1 MIKALSTIAV
11 LVVCM
16 GFVSLATAADTSP
29 GTPPAAGTHT
39 PGKVPPAAIACMK
52 QSEAKKLTGDA
63 AKTFMSACLKAAG
76 VQLPK
81 GSASAGTQPP
91 APPKK

>member
-1 MIKALSTIAV
+1 MERTLSTVAA
-11 LVVCM
+11 LVACM
-16 GFVSLATAADTSP
+16 GFVGLAAAADPAP
-29 GTPPAAGTHT
+29 GSSPAAGTHT

-81 GSASAGTQPP
+81 GSASVGTQPP

>member
-1 MIKALSTIAV
+1 MERTLSTVAA
-11 LVVCM
+11 LVACM
-16 GFVSLATAADTSP
+16 GFVSLATATEAAP

-63 AKTFMSACLKAAG
+63 AKTFMGACLKAAG

-81 GSASAGTQPP
+81 GTASGGTQPP